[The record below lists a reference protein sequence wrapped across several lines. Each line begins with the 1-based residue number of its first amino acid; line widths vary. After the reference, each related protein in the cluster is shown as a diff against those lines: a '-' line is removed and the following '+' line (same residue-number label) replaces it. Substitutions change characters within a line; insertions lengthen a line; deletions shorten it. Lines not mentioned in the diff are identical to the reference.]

1 MAKKPLQFHLNG
13 LEKALFVDDG
23 QNLLDVLR
31 RGVGDL
37 MASRICPA

>member
-1 MAKKPLQFHLNG
+1 MSKKPVQFTLNG
-13 LEKALFVDDG
+13 DSKAVFVEDG

-37 MASRICPA
+37 SPKYG